1 MSFVR
6 ESRLAEGAYGVLG
19 LQRGATESEV
29 RAAWRRAARET
40 HPDVGGDAVAF
51 RVAREAY
58 ETLIDPERRAAHD
71 RLLDARSSTRSSSGA
86 PEAQA
91 ASTPP
96 PRRVVGIWDLML
108 IVANIVVVLRAID
121 VLRGGQVLPPRGG
134 DFLFPLPTG
143 GVRLWVAS
151 MNLLDL
157 PWVFLLLSS
166 VATAALV
173 MEVVHEWSAGA
184 PLLDAPQWV
193 AARVL
198 QTALPAPLA
207 LGVVLA
213 ALALAVQIVLMLLIA
228 AAVLAGIWLVLVVLA
243 D

>member
-6 ESRLAEGAYGVLG
+6 DSRLAEGAYGVLG
-19 LQRGATESEV
+19 LERCATESEV

-71 RLLDARSSTRSSSGA
+71 RLLDARSSTRSSGGA

-96 PRRVVGIWDLML
+96 ARRTVGVRDLVL
-108 IVANIVVVLRAID
+108 IVANVVVVLRAID

-134 DFLFPLPTG
+134 DFLFPLPAG

-151 MNLLDL
+151 MNLLEL

-166 VATAALV
+166 VATAVLV
-173 MEVVHEWSAGA
+173 MEVVHEWSEGA

-193 AARVL
+193 FVRVV

-207 LGVVLA
+207 LGVTLA
-213 ALALAVQIVLMLLIA
+213 AVTLAVQIVLMLLIVA
-228 AAVLAGIWLVLVVLA
+228 MFLVGIQLLFLVLS

>member
-1 MSFVR
+1 MPFAHGAGTR
-6 ESRLAEGAYGVLG
+6 EDAYAVLG
-19 LQRGATESEV
+19 LERGATESEV

-40 HPDVGGDAVAF
+40 HPDVGGDTVAF

-71 RLLDARSSTRSSSGA
+71 RLLDARGSTRSSSGA

-96 PRRVVGIWDLML
+96 SRRVVGVWDLVL

-134 DFLFPLPTG
+134 DFLFPLPAG

-151 MNLLDL
+151 MNLLEL

-166 VATAALV
+166 VATAVLV
-173 MEVVHEWSAGA
+173 MELVHEWHEGA

-193 AARVL
+193 AARVV
-198 QTALPAPLA
+198 QTALPAPIA
-207 LGVVLA
+207 IGVVLA
-213 ALALAVQIVLMLLIA
+213 AVALAVQLVLMLLIA